1 MPLMLP
7 AMFLGMLQAMFIVN
21 DISFI
26 ANIIANDIS
35 LMDLQGLTRTKERG
49 VLPYQRTKF
58 YHIKEPNSD
67 VMKKEKH
74 KRS

>member
-7 AMFLGMLQAMFIVN
+7 VMFLGMLQATFIAN

-35 LMDLQGLTRTKERG
+35 LMDLQVLTRTYKDKRTG
-49 VLPYQRTKF
+49 RSTISKNQVLPHQRTKF
-58 YHIKEPNSD
+58 RCDEKIKA
-67 VMKKEKH
+67 
-74 KRS
+74 

>member
-1 MPLMLP
+1 MLLMLP
-7 AMFLGMLQAMFIVN
+7 AMFLGMLQAMF
-21 DISFI
+21 
-26 ANIIANDIS
+26 IANDIS
-35 LMDLQGLTRTKERG
+35 LMDLQGLTRTKEQG

>member
-1 MPLMLP
+1 MPLILP
-7 AMFLGMLQAMFIVN
+7 AMFLGMLQAMF
-21 DISFI
+21 
-26 ANIIANDIS
+26 IANDIS
-35 LMDLQGLTRTKERG
+35 LMDLQGLTRTYKNKRRD
-49 VLPYQRTKF
+49 VLPHQRTKF

>member
-21 DISFI
+21 DIS
-26 ANIIANDIS
+26 
-35 LMDLQGLTRTKERG
+35 LMDLQGLTRTKEG
-49 VLPYQRTKF
+49 DVLQYQRTKF

>member
-1 MPLMLP
+1 MLP
-7 AMFLGMLQAMFIVN
+7 AMFLGMLQAMFI
-21 DISFI
+21 
-26 ANIIANDIS
+26 ANDIS
-35 LMDLQGLTRTKERG
+35 LMDLQELTRTYKDLQELTRTKERG